1 MYRTRLVVL
10 TRESRRSIVGEY
22 HRKGDQD
29 HVSYGDLLDH
39 KDLDCPCKAGHAS
52 ADMADILMVV
62 MDLSNET
69 LALCVHIPSSSFRR
83 NK

>member
-1 MYRTRLVVL
+1 MEL
-10 TRESRRSIVGEY
+10 TQKSRRSIVEEY

-29 HVSYGDLLDH
+29 YMSYGDLLEH

-62 MDLSNET
+62 MDLSKET
-69 LALCVHIPSSSFRR
+69 LALCVHFTSPSFRVPSGPHA
-83 NK
+83 